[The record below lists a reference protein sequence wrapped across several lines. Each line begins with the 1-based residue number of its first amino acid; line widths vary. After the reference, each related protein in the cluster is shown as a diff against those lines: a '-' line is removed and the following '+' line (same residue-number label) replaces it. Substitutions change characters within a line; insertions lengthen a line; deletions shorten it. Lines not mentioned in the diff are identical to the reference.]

1 MNPNLLSS
9 NNFNNINS
17 NNGPVN
23 GAQNNQMRFN
33 QNVSK
38 TQSKWT
44 EDWINI
50 QSITNGMIIL
60 PDQNKVSG
68 VKITP
73 RNIFILDP
81 DEQANVLIALKNF
94 YNLLDFEFWLVVAD
108 KPVDISVYLSK
119 LQLLYQTQ
127 PNPAIR
133 KLINQ
138 DIQKGNTFMHNN
150 VVDTEYFILF
160 KEKNLEMVQK
170 KIRTLISGL
179 AQAGLI
185 SKQTSNEDLRVILDN
200 FLNGGKTVNFGT
212 VVL

>member
-9 NNFNNINS
+9 HTFNNPTGNQN
-17 NNGPVN
+17 NNGNNNPLKKN
-23 GAQNNQMRFN
+23 GP
-33 QNVSK
+33 
-38 TQSKWT
+38 QSKWA

-50 QSITNGMIIL
+50 QSIANGMIIL

-73 RNIFILDP
+73 RNIFILDQ

-108 KPVDISVYLSK
+108 KPVDITVYLSQ
-119 LQLLYQTQ
+119 LQLLYQNQ
-127 PNPAIR
+127 PNPAVR

-185 SKQTSNEDLRVILDN
+185 ASQTSNEDLRVILDN
-200 FLNGGKTVNFGT
+200 FLNGGRTMNFGT

>member
-9 NNFNNINS
+9 NNNVGNANGNPNNNL
-17 NNGPVN
+17 NNKIKMNLNVN
-23 GAQNNQMRFN
+23 
-33 QNVSK
+33 K

-50 QSITNGMIIL
+50 QSISNGMIIL

-73 RNIFILDP
+73 RNIFILDQ

-108 KPVDISVYLSK
+108 KPVDITVYLSR

-127 PNPAIR
+127 TDPAIR

-138 DIQKGNTFMHNN
+138 DIQKGNNFMHNN

-160 KEKNLEMVQK
+160 KEKNLELVQK
-170 KIRTLISGL
+170 KIRTIITGL
-179 AQAGLI
+179 SQAGLI
-185 SKQTSNEDLRVILDN
+185 SKQTSNEDLRIILDN
-200 FLNGGKTVNFGT
+200 FLNGGRTMNFGT